1 MSAMNDKMWAYMGRW
16 AANNGVDLRTKEG
29 LKQAEQAW
37 DYHLESQCSCSDPIE
52 QDDPKETVGCCTMC
66 GAVTLTT
73 HSEMCTTCQVLY
85 PEG

>member
-37 DYHLESQCSCSDPIE
+37 DYHLESQCSCSDPIDQE
-52 QDDPKETVGCCTMC
+52 CTTITNCEIC
-66 GAVTLTT
+66 GTLST
-73 HSEMCTTCQVLY
+73 EPLCTTCQVLY